1 MAGPYET
8 QAPQGTHCYRHPDRE
23 TLLSCSNCERP
34 ICTSC
39 MREAA
44 VGVRCP
50 ECAGGPKSAVR
61 AAQRLSLAGSE
72 NVIGTTVLTALM
84 VLVFLA
90 QIAQGQDVFGRVD
103 LTGVAGDL
111 AIYGPSIEDGE
122 WWRLVTGAFVH
133 SGLVHIGFNAYLL
146 WYLGGALERYA
157 GTMRL
162 LAIFFVSV
170 LWGSAGALVLEPRA
184 ATVGASGG
192 VFGLMAALFL
202 LERTRGIA
210 LFGSSIGALI
220 AFNLFLTFLIPGISV
235 GGHLGGLVGGAAA
248 GFVLSGFGRG
258 NLAYTKL
265 GGAGGAA
272 LLALA
277 VGAVVVAF
285 AALN

>member
-1 MAGPYET
+1 
-8 QAPQGTHCYRHPDRE
+8 
-23 TLLSCSNCERP
+23 
-34 ICTSC
+34 

-50 ECAGGPKSAVR
+50 ECAGGPKGAVR
-61 AAQRLSLAGSE
+61 TAQRLSLAGSQ

-90 QIAQGQDVFGRVD
+90 QVAQGQEILGRVD
-103 LTGVAGDL
+103 LSTVAGDL
-111 AIYGPSIEDGE
+111 ALVGPLVQDGE
-122 WWRLVTGAFVH
+122 WWRLVTSAFVH

-157 GTMRL
+157 GTARMV
-162 LAIFFVSV
+162 AIFVISV
-170 LWGSAGALVLEPRA
+170 LWGSAGALLLEPEA

-192 VFGLMAALFL
+192 VFGLMAAIFL
-202 LERTRGIA
+202 LERTRGVA

-220 AFNLFLTFLIPGISV
+220 ALNLFLTFLIPGISV
-235 GGHLGGLVGGAAA
+235 GGHLGGLAGGAAA

-258 NLAYTKL
+258 HLAYTKL

-277 VGAVVVAF
+277 VGAVVVSF
-285 AALN
+285 AAIG

>member
-90 QIAQGQDVFGRVD
+90 QIAEGQDVFGRVD
-103 LTGVAGDL
+103 LTGIAGDL

-122 WWRLVTGAFVH
+122 WWRLLTGAFVH

-170 LWGSAGALVLEPRA
+170 LWGSAGALVLEPDA

-192 VFGLMAALFL
+192 VFGLMAAIFL

>member
-50 ECAGGPKSAVR
+50 ECAGGAKSAVR

-192 VFGLMAALFL
+192 VFGLRAALFL

>member
-50 ECAGGPKSAVR
+50 ECAGGPR
-61 AAQRLSLAGSE
+61 TAARTVQRLSLAGSE
-72 NVIGTTVLTALM
+72 AVIGTTVLTALM

-90 QIAQGQDVFGRVD
+90 QIVQGQDVLGRVD

-133 SGLVHIGFNAYLL
+133 SGLLHIGFNAYLL
-146 WYLGGALERYA
+146 WFLGGALERYA
-157 GTMRL
+157 GTVRL

-170 LWGSAGALVLEPRA
+170 LWGSAGALLLEPDA

-192 VFGLMAALFL
+192 VFGLMAAKATTMAPTASAS
-202 LERTRGIA
+202 R
-210 LFGSSIGALI
+210 
-220 AFNLFLTFLIPGISV
+220 
-235 GGHLGGLVGGAAA
+235 AAPPA
-248 GFVLSGFGRG
+248 PPSFV
-258 NLAYTKL
+258 
-265 GGAGGAA
+265 
-272 LLALA
+272 
-277 VGAVVVAF
+277 
-285 AALN
+285 